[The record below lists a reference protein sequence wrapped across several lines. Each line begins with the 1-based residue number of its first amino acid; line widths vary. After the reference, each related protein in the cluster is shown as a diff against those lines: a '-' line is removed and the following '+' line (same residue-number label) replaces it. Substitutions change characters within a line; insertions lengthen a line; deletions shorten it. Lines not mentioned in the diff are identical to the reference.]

1 MDPRSCVKTWL
12 TAAVVTAVA
21 SLAQAQPPAPA
32 QQPAGPPNALQGFAQ
47 NRDQPVQID
56 ARQLE
61 VRDKEKIAT
70 FSGNVKVVQGD
81 TTMRSQTLA
90 VFYDG
95 DGSTAN
101 ALTSAQPGPGG
112 QQRIKRLEVKG
123 GVKVCQNDQIV
134 TGDSGVFD
142 MKANTVT
149 LVGNVVLTKEQ
160 NILKGEKLV
169 VDLTTGAA
177 KIDGGKGGVS
187 ALLIPSSIQ
196 EEKKAAEQ
204 KPKQPAAAPNKP
216 APCT

>member
-1 MDPRSCVKTWL
+1 MNTRRIANIWF
-12 TAAVVTAVA
+12 ATAV
-21 SLAQAQPPAPA
+21 LAAAAGGALAQPPAPA

-56 ARQLE
+56 AASLE

-81 TTMRSQTLA
+81 TTMRSKTLA
-90 VFYDG
+90 VYYDG

-101 ALTSAQPGPGG
+101 AMTSAQPGPGG

-149 LVGNVVLTKEQ
+149 LQGNVVLTKEQ
-160 NILKGEKLV
+160 NVLRGDKLI
-169 VDLTTGAA
+169 VDLTTGEA
-177 KIDGGKGGVS
+177 KIDGGRVQ
-187 ALLIPSSIQ
+187 ALLFPQSIQ
-196 EEKKAAEQ
+196 DEKKKQEQ
-204 KPKQPAAAPNKP
+204 PQKQPTP
-216 APCT
+216 ARKQPCT